1 MASINLPDLDH
12 QAFVDML
19 CGTQLPME
27 LFNQTPFQGCGRYDG
42 SHDTWIW
49 DADSLLELSDEQ
61 LFSMCSYIRT
71 FYHEHNKPWKDVF
84 KTPKKIK
91 PYKVNPE
98 DPNVAKLIKK
108 TKEQQERARD
118 LQNLDSDTLKRV
130 IKL

>member
-1 MASINLPDLDH
+1 MIIS
-12 QAFVDML
+12 Q
-19 CGTQLPME
+19 
-27 LFNQTPFQGCGRYDG
+27 
-42 SHDTWIW
+42 
-49 DADSLLELSDEQ
+49 
-61 LFSMCSYIRT
+61 
-71 FYHEHNKPWKDVF
+71 PWKDVF